1 MCKVINSSFYLLIY
15 YHNITINEGLTS
27 FFKNYN
33 TSYETDNHLIN
44 LDYNPYLKITNL
56 YGIEYIS
63 KVLEYLN
70 YENAFC
76 SKFKYDKCLT
86 HYQNT
91 PINLF
96 EAVFKMSL
104 CVDAIDKAPYF
115 LDITKEDIPSLYKVT
130 KKDLYKSYNNLKT
143 RINLSKNINNYLDK
157 SIDYIINDILF
168 AIKNNTLENLFN
180 LNNNK
185 EIYYYTLLKVSNETF
200 IKLKGNLSTKILL
213 NTKLSFYDFME
224 WLQLS
229 NLSNKELITIFN
241 NLTIIDLMAMK
252 NYLCLSD
259 TYIKDVLN
267 RYIYTKDK
275 HIQKIIN
282 DNYINIVILEK
293 Y

>member
-1 MCKVINSSFYLLIY
+1 
-15 YHNITINEGLTS
+15 
-27 FFKNYN
+27 
-33 TSYETDNHLIN
+33 
-44 LDYNPYLKITNL
+44 
-56 YGIEYIS
+56 
-63 KVLEYLN
+63 
-70 YENAFC
+70 
-76 SKFKYDKCLT
+76 
-86 HYQNT
+86 
-91 PINLF
+91 
-96 EAVFKMSL
+96 MSL
-104 CVDAIDKAPYF
+104 CVDAIDKNPYF

-143 RINLSKNINNYLDK
+143 RLNLSKNINNYHDK

-213 NTKLSFYDFME
+213 NTKLSFYDFIKL
-224 WLQLS
+224 LQLS

>member
-1 MCKVINSSFYLLIY
+1 
-15 YHNITINEGLTS
+15 
-27 FFKNYN
+27 
-33 TSYETDNHLIN
+33 
-44 LDYNPYLKITNL
+44 
-56 YGIEYIS
+56 
-63 KVLEYLN
+63 
-70 YENAFC
+70 
-76 SKFKYDKCLT
+76 
-86 HYQNT
+86 
-91 PINLF
+91 
-96 EAVFKMSL
+96 MSL

-143 RINLSKNINNYLDK
+143 RLNLSKNINNYLDK

-185 EIYYYTLLKVSNETF
+185 EIYYYTLVSNETF

-241 NLTIIDLMAMK
+241 YLTIIDLMAMK

>member
-1 MCKVINSSFYLLIY
+1 
-15 YHNITINEGLTS
+15 
-27 FFKNYN
+27 
-33 TSYETDNHLIN
+33 
-44 LDYNPYLKITNL
+44 
-56 YGIEYIS
+56 
-63 KVLEYLN
+63 
-70 YENAFC
+70 
-76 SKFKYDKCLT
+76 
-86 HYQNT
+86 
-91 PINLF
+91 
-96 EAVFKMSL
+96 MSL
-104 CVDAIDKAPYF
+104 CVDAIDKDPYF

-143 RINLSKNINNYLDK
+143 RLNLSKNINNYLDK

-241 NLTIIDLMAMK
+241 YLTIIDLMAMK

>member
-1 MCKVINSSFYLLIY
+1 
-15 YHNITINEGLTS
+15 
-27 FFKNYN
+27 
-33 TSYETDNHLIN
+33 
-44 LDYNPYLKITNL
+44 
-56 YGIEYIS
+56 
-63 KVLEYLN
+63 
-70 YENAFC
+70 
-76 SKFKYDKCLT
+76 
-86 HYQNT
+86 
-91 PINLF
+91 
-96 EAVFKMSL
+96 MSL
-104 CVDAIDKAPYF
+104 CEDTIDKDPYF

>member
-1 MCKVINSSFYLLIY
+1 
-15 YHNITINEGLTS
+15 
-27 FFKNYN
+27 
-33 TSYETDNHLIN
+33 
-44 LDYNPYLKITNL
+44 
-56 YGIEYIS
+56 
-63 KVLEYLN
+63 
-70 YENAFC
+70 
-76 SKFKYDKCLT
+76 
-86 HYQNT
+86 
-91 PINLF
+91 
-96 EAVFKMSL
+96 MSL
-104 CVDAIDKAPYF
+104 CLDTIDKDPCF

-143 RINLSKNINNYLDK
+143 RLNLSKNINNYLDK

-213 NTKLSFYDFME
+213 NTKLSFYDFMQ

>member
-44 LDYNPYLKITNL
+44 LDYNL

-104 CVDAIDKAPYF
+104 CVDTIDKDTYF

-143 RINLSKNINNYLDK
+143 RLNLSKNINNYLDK

-229 NLSNKELITIFN
+229 
-241 NLTIIDLMAMK
+241 
-252 NYLCLSD
+252 
-259 TYIKDVLN
+259 KDVLN
-267 RYIYTKDK
+267 RYIYIKDK

>member
-44 LDYNPYLKITNL
+44 LDYNL

-104 CVDAIDKAPYF
+104 CVDAIDNDPYF

-143 RINLSKNINNYLDK
+143 RLNLSKNINNYHDK

-168 AIKNNTLENLFN
+168 AIK
-180 LNNNK
+180 
-185 EIYYYTLLKVSNETF
+185 
-200 IKLKGNLSTKILL
+200 
-213 NTKLSFYDFME
+213 
-224 WLQLS
+224 
-229 NLSNKELITIFN
+229 TI
-241 NLTIIDLMAMK
+241 
-252 NYLCLSD
+252 
-259 TYIKDVLN
+259 
-267 RYIYTKDK
+267 R
-275 HIQKIIN
+275 
-282 DNYINIVILEK
+282 
-293 Y
+293 

>member
-1 MCKVINSSFYLLIY
+1 
-15 YHNITINEGLTS
+15 
-27 FFKNYN
+27 
-33 TSYETDNHLIN
+33 
-44 LDYNPYLKITNL
+44 
-56 YGIEYIS
+56 
-63 KVLEYLN
+63 
-70 YENAFC
+70 
-76 SKFKYDKCLT
+76 
-86 HYQNT
+86 
-91 PINLF
+91 
-96 EAVFKMSL
+96 MSL

>member
-1 MCKVINSSFYLLIY
+1 
-15 YHNITINEGLTS
+15 
-27 FFKNYN
+27 
-33 TSYETDNHLIN
+33 
-44 LDYNPYLKITNL
+44 
-56 YGIEYIS
+56 
-63 KVLEYLN
+63 
-70 YENAFC
+70 
-76 SKFKYDKCLT
+76 
-86 HYQNT
+86 
-91 PINLF
+91 
-96 EAVFKMSL
+96 MSL

-143 RINLSKNINNYLDK
+143 RLNLSKNINNYHDK

-213 NTKLSFYDFME
+213 NTKLSFYDFIKL
-224 WLQLS
+224 LQLS
-229 NLSNKELITIFN
+229 NWSNKELITIFN

-282 DNYINIVILEK
+282 DNYINIVIREK
-293 Y
+293 YVV

>member
-1 MCKVINSSFYLLIY
+1 
-15 YHNITINEGLTS
+15 
-27 FFKNYN
+27 
-33 TSYETDNHLIN
+33 
-44 LDYNPYLKITNL
+44 
-56 YGIEYIS
+56 
-63 KVLEYLN
+63 
-70 YENAFC
+70 
-76 SKFKYDKCLT
+76 
-86 HYQNT
+86 
-91 PINLF
+91 
-96 EAVFKMSL
+96 MSL
-104 CVDAIDKAPYF
+104 CLDTIDKDPYF

-143 RINLSKNINNYLDK
+143 RLNLSKNINNYLDK

-185 EIYYYTLLKVSNETF
+185 EIYYYILLKVSNETF

-213 NTKLSFYDFME
+213 NTKLSFYDFMQ